1 MNKRIIITLA
11 TALLLCSCAQW
22 LESKKDRL
30 DRIAGEHW
38 EKWKSEG
45 KDTTMCII
53 DFAEIVPME
62 WDTMVYIYYLHSC
75 EDKEA
80 INYMKNQYWKALEK
94 EKGCSEES
102 LHFWKDGKVVYE
114 IPLMMD
120 TDNEKG
126 VYFATRKRVF
136 KKARNNAKLQ
146 LKKNTK
152 YFPIRELDNIIIK

>member
-1 MNKRIIITLA
+1 MKKHLLFIIAAAMLI
-11 TALLLCSCAQW
+11 CSCER
-22 LESKKDRL
+22 LFESKKERL
-30 DRIAGEHW
+30 DRMVGAHW
-38 EKWKSEG
+38 DKWKSEG
-45 KDTTMCII
+45 KDTTMCFV
-53 DFAEIVPME
+53 DFTEVIPVE

-94 EKGCSEES
+94 DKGSSEES

-114 IPLMMD
+114 MPLMMD

-126 VYFATRKRVF
+126 VYFTTRKCVF

-146 LKKNTK
+146 LNKNTK